1 MSKFFFLMN
10 LLLFKRLPLR
20 HLMSSLASESN
31 YAHTKNLDNQFNLYK
46 RSINRS
52 AYLRSEQFFLG
63 LHLQLNESPLL
74 GVNHGIGVRSR
85 RRSSQIHKSKTRLKE
100 ILIQRKERKSKNGLN
115 LFSFVYDMNTF
126 WEQKVKRI
134 DFVLAVKFILL

>member
-1 MSKFFFLMN
+1 MPKELMKCLSGS
-10 LLLFKRLPLR
+10 LLKRRRFIKKKKLDIR
-20 HLMSSLASESN
+20 DSWASESN

-85 RRSSQIHKSKTRLKE
+85 RRSSQIHKSKTRLEE
-100 ILIQRKERKSKNGLN
+100 ILIQRKERKSKNDLN
-115 LFSFVYDMNTF
+115 LFSFVYDMNRNRD
-126 WEQKVKRI
+126 KK
-134 DFVLAVKFILL
+134 